1 MDRRKTLTALCCLA
15 SAAGL
20 PALAQPAYPNKPIRL
35 LVGVAPGGAADVMG
49 RLFAQRVSESLG
61 GSIIVDNKAGA
72 SGTIAAEAAAKATPD
87 GYTLVATAPTV
98 TIVSPHLYKQLG
110 FNPQKDL
117 EPVVLLGG
125 GPLGVL
131 VNADVPTKTLQELL
145 ALAKAKP
152 GQIAFGSGGQGT
164 NSHLTAEMLANQ
176 AGVELLHSPY
186 KGEGQAL
193 TDLLG
198 GQIQLQITGLN
209 LAEPHIKS
217 GKLRL
222 LAITGKTR
230 LPSWPQ
236 VPTVDESGL
245 RGFEAL
251 GWIGIFVPAKTPA
264 AIKERLAAEWRKA
277 RNLPE
282 VAKYFESSGMAYLPS
297 GTPEE
302 FAAFHK
308 SEVTRWA
315 SVLQKAALKPE

>member
-1 MDRRKTLTALCCLA
+1 MNRRKALSGLCCLA
-15 SAAGL
+15 SAAGFT
-20 PALAQPAYPNKPIRL
+20 ALAQPAYPNKPIRL

-49 RLFAQRVSESLG
+49 RMFAQRVSEALG
-61 GSIIVDNKAGA
+61 SSIVVDNKAGA
-72 SGTIAAEAAAKATPD
+72 SGTIAAEAAAKAAPD

-131 VNADVPTKTLQELL
+131 VHADVPAKTLQELI

-222 LAITGKTR
+222 LAVTGKTR
-230 LPSWPQ
+230 LTAWPQ

-251 GWIGIFVPAKTPA
+251 GWIGIFAPAKTPA
-264 AIKERLAAEWRKA
+264 AIKERLATEWRKA
-277 RNLPE
+277 RALPE
-282 VAKYFESSGMAYLPS
+282 VAKYFEASGMAYLPS

-315 SVLQKAALKPE
+315 SVLQKASLKPE

>member
-1 MDRRKTLTALCCLA
+1 MDRRKALTNLCCLA
-15 SAAGL
+15 SAAGF

-49 RLFAQRVSESLG
+49 RMFAQRVSEALG

-131 VNADVPTKTLQELL
+131 VNADVPAKTLQELL

-222 LAITGKTR
+222 LAITGKSR

-251 GWIGIFVPAKTPA
+251 GWIGIFAPTKTPA
-264 AIKERLAAEWRKA
+264 GIKERLAAEWRKA